1 MMPRFYLSL
10 RLMLVVVAGGL
21 SACSAPLST
30 LPEAALAQK
39 AQAGDAQAQYVLAGK
54 LAARGEYGRAL
65 TMMKQAASQ
74 SAASD
79 ASRSTRA
86 DAARQAGDWYHN
98 GLGEPRN
105 EALARHWWTRAS
117 SLGNAQASMDLAGHC
132 QAEHGTSPVADCIS
146 QFEKAAQQGNVEAQ
160 LMLARWYQ
168 PQPEGEKTAL
178 SWLQKA
184 AAQEEP
190 AALALLARR
199 YETGN
204 GVDKAPDIAR
214 RDYRQAAALGNPE
227 AQRWLAEHSEG
238 TEKLMW
244 YRKAAQGGD
253 VVAQR
258 FLAQAYLNG
267 DGVAQNQTE
276 GMAWLRRAVSQGDAR
291 AQYLCSQYQ
300 PSVEMK
306 LRYLMLSAKGGDLQ
320 AGRTLAG
327 WYEKQGDQVHAR
339 SAWQLLAA
347 RGDAEGRYHYGEML
361 RLGLGG
367 THDYTQAF
375 TQYRLSAMAG
385 NRMAQYRAGMMSQDG
400 LGVPRNRIQAYAWYS
415 LAATENDKDA
425 VDALNALEAL
435 LKPDEIKSAQKLA
448 RAWSQ
453 RIAQG
458 QNDATR

>member
-10 RLMLVVVAGGL
+10 RLMLVVAAVGL

-30 LPEAALAQK
+30 LPEAALVQK

-54 LAARGEYGRAL
+54 LATRGEYGQAL
-65 TMMKQAASQ
+65 TLMKQAASQ

-86 DAARQAGDWYHN
+86 DAARQAGDWYRN

-105 EALARHWWTRAS
+105 DVFARYWWTRAS
-117 SLGNAQASMDLAGHC
+117 SLGNAQASMNLAGHC
-132 QAEHGTSPVADCIS
+132 QEAHGATLAQECTGLV
-146 QFEKAAQQGNVEAQ
+146 EKAARQGNAEAQ

-168 PQPEGEKTAL
+168 TQPEGEKTAL

-214 RDYRQAAALGNPE
+214 RDYRQAAAMGNPE

-238 TEKLMW
+238 TERLTW
-244 YRKAAQGGD
+244 YQKAAQGGD
-253 VVAQR
+253 VDAQR
-258 FLAQAYLNG
+258 FLAQVYLNG

-276 GMAWLRRAVSQGDAR
+276 GMAWLRRAASLGDAR
-291 AQYLCSQYQ
+291 AQYLYSQYQ
-300 PSVEMK
+300 PGDEER
-306 LRYLMLSAKGGDLQ
+306 LHWLTLSAKGGDLQ

-339 SAWQLLAA
+339 SAWQQLAA
-347 RGDAEGRYHYGEML
+347 RGDVEGRYHYGEML
-361 RLGLGG
+361 RLGTGG
-367 THDYTQAF
+367 PHDYTQAF

-400 LGVPRNRIQAYAWYS
+400 LGLPRNRVQAYAWYS

-453 RIAQG
+453 RISQG

>member
-10 RLMLVVVAGGL
+10 RLMVVVVAGGL

-54 LAARGEYGRAL
+54 LATRGEYGQAL
-65 TMMKQAASQ
+65 TLMKQAASQ

-105 EALARHWWTRAS
+105 DVFARQWWTRAS
-117 SLGNAQASMDLAGHC
+117 SLGNAQASMNLAGDC
-132 QAEHGTSPVADCIS
+132 QAAHGATLAQECIGLV
-146 QFEKAAQQGNVEAQ
+146 EKAARQGNAEAQ

-168 PQPEGEKTAL
+168 TQPEGEKTAL

-238 TEKLMW
+238 TERLTW
-244 YRKAAQGGD
+244 YQRAAQGGD
-253 VVAQR
+253 VTAQR
-258 FLAQAYLNG
+258 FLAQAYLSG
-267 DGVAQNQTE
+267 KGVAQNQTE

-291 AQYLCSQYQ
+291 AQYLYSQYQ
-300 PSVEMK
+300 PGDEER
-306 LRYLMLSAKGGDLQ
+306 LHWLTLSAKGGDLQ
-320 AGRTLAG
+320 AGRALAG
-327 WYEKQGDQVHAR
+327 WYEKQGDEVHAR
-339 SAWQLLAA
+339 IAWQQLAA

-361 RLGLGG
+361 RLGTGG
-367 THDYTQAF
+367 PHDYTQAF

-385 NRMAQYRAGMMSQDG
+385 NRLAQYRAGMMSQDG
-400 LGVPRNRIQAYAWYS
+400 LGLPRNRVQAYAWYS

>member
-1 MMPRFYLSL
+1 MMARFYLSL

-30 LPEAALAQK
+30 LPEAALVQK
-39 AQAGDAQAQYVLAGK
+39 AQAGNAQAQYVLAGK
-54 LAARGEYGRAL
+54 LATRGEYGQAL
-65 TMMKQAASQ
+65 TLMKQAASQ

-105 EALARHWWTRAS
+105 DALARQWWTRAS
-117 SLGNAQASMDLAGHC
+117 SLGNAQASMNLAGHC
-132 QAEHGTSPVADCIS
+132 QEAHGTSPVADCIS
-146 QFEKAAQQGNVEAQ
+146 QFEKAAQQGNAEAQ

-168 PQPEGEKTAL
+168 TQPEGEKMAL

-190 AALALLARR
+190 AALALMARR
-199 YETGN
+199 HETGN
-204 GVDKAPDIAR
+204 GVEPSPALAR
-214 RDYRQAAALGNPE
+214 REYRQAAALGNPA

-238 TEKLMW
+238 TERLTW
-244 YRKAAQGGD
+244 YQKAAQGRD
-253 VVAQR
+253 VTAQR
-258 FLAQAYLNG
+258 FLAQAYLSG

-276 GMAWLRRAVSQGDAR
+276 GMTWLRRAVSQGDAR
-291 AQYLCSQYQ
+291 AQYLYSQYQ
-300 PSVEMK
+300 LGDEER
-306 LRYLMLSAKGGDLQ
+306 LHWLTLSAKGGDLQ
-320 AGRTLAG
+320 AGRALAG
-327 WYEKQGDQVHAR
+327 WYEKQGDAVQAR
-339 SAWQLLAA
+339 SAWQQLAA

-367 THDYTQAF
+367 PHDYTQAF

-400 LGVPRNRIQAYAWYS
+400 LGVPRNRVQAYAWYS
-415 LAATENDKDA
+415 LA
-425 VDALNALEAL
+425 
-435 LKPDEIKSAQKLA
+435 
-448 RAWSQ
+448 
-453 RIAQG
+453 
-458 QNDATR
+458 